1 MHQYLKFAIKQA
13 AQHSY
18 DENIEYRL
26 CAVIVKGGNVISIGF
41 NQRKTNAFVEH
52 YTDRIKGYNRNYC
65 LSTHAEMH
73 AVALARAS
81 TDLRGCKIFVAR
93 IRPSGSPTNSLSGL
107 SRPCAICQNV
117 LLSYGIKKAYY
128 TIDDN
133 NYGVMKIVNQEISD
147 KIIKLYN
154 SEQS

>member
-13 AQHSY
+13 QNHEY
-18 DENIEYRL
+18 DHNLEYKL
-26 CAVIVKGGNVISIGF
+26 CAVIVRGGNVISIGF

-52 YTDRIKGYNRNYC
+52 YTDKIRGGGRNYC

-93 IRPSGSPTNSLSGL
+93 IRPAESPTGSSTGL
-107 SRPCAICQNV
+107 SRPCPICINV
-117 LLSYGIKKAYY
+117 LNAYGIKKAYY
-128 TIDDN
+128 TIDDL
-133 NYGVMKIVNQEISD
+133 NYGVMKIVEHEITD
-147 KIIKLYN
+147 KVISKYN
-154 SEQS
+154 KEQM